1 MLMAELDQEVLE
13 VMEVAEGWGA
23 LEVCLGH
30 LVNLENYSKRVE
42 VAKVLDKIEKEVGA
56 DSCNDRREMELFE
69 ELKGRMESLKHGTM
83 MAATGMEENG
93 RVNSEMVRAGEKL
106 VRGGRG
112 GQMGKDS

>member
-1 MLMAELDQEVLE
+1 
-13 VMEVAEGWGA
+13 
-23 LEVCLGH
+23 
-30 LVNLENYSKRVE
+30 
-42 VAKVLDKIEKEVGA
+42 
-56 DSCNDRREMELFE
+56 MELFE

-93 RVNSEMVRAGEKL
+93 RVNSEMVRAVEKL